1 MNINIQRS
9 GVGPKSRKID
19 EARKDGFNM
28 AMLCAAA
35 VLNDVFDFEDE
46 KITFF
51 MEQCKVILESIAT
64 GQDSPRYII
73 RELEKM
79 TGVELS
85 FSRDG

>member
-35 VLNDVFDFEDE
+35 VLSIRPFVRVSGTKGAALANMGFLLFLCVLVTGTAFA
-46 KITFF
+46 
-51 MEQCKVILESIAT
+51 VIRKRKNGCSS
-64 GQDSPRYII
+64 DR
-73 RELEKM
+73 
-79 TGVELS
+79 
-85 FSRDG
+85 